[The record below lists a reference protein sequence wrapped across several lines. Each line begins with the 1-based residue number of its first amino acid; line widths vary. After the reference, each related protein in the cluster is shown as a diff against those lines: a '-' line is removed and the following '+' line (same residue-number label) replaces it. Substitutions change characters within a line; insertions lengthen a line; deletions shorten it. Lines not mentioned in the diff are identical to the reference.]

1 MQHVVVFITAP
12 SKKEAGNISKI
23 LLDARLAACTNII
36 GGVDSHF
43 WWKAKKEGAKEW
55 LLVAKTRKMLVQK
68 LIDKVKAAHPYEV
81 PEVIAIP
88 IIAGYQP
95 YLDWI
100 QKETER

>member
-12 SKKEAGNISKI
+12 SKKEAEKISRV

-43 WWKAKKEGAKEW
+43 WWKAKKEKAKEW
-55 LLVAKTRKMLVQK
+55 LLVIKTRKMLVQK
-68 LIDKVKAAHPYEV
+68 LIDKVKVVHPYEV

-88 IIAGYQP
+88 IIAGYQT

-100 QKETER
+100 QKETVR